1 MKQTFTQAVNFMK
14 IKTLFAIALFSLI
27 FLPGIR
33 SVYAKPKYQDLKY
46 LFTIEKKGDRFK
58 HPSDVAIS
66 EEGLV
71 YVLDGVNNRVVVF
84 DRLGEY
90 LYEFGKGG
98 SGDGEFDM
106 PLGLSLDREG
116 NVYVA
121 DSGNHRIVVL
131 TPKGDFLYELQVPPE
146 GTKNPDPTDTVIDK
160 RRKLL
165 YMVDNE
171 NHVIYTYN
179 LRRKR
184 FVRSIG
190 EMGLGK
196 IKVDLRWPFT
206 LDIDKKGNVYVVDV
220 INTRVRVLDPEGR
233 FTVSIGEWGVDSGQF
248 FRPKGV
254 AVDSKGRVYV
264 TDSFLGVIQVF
275 DGDGNFLAL
284 IGDEKNGV
292 KKFTTPIRISFDKN
306 DRLYVVEQF
315 AHKVSVFELK

>member
-1 MKQTFTQAVNFMK
+1 MK
-14 IKTLFAIALFSLI
+14 IKILFAITLFS
-27 FLPGIR
+27 FFYLPGAGD
-33 SVYAKPKYQDLKY
+33 VHAKSKFQELKY
-46 LFTIEKKGDRFK
+46 LFSIEKKGDRFK

-66 EEGLV
+66 EKGLV

-84 DRLGEY
+84 DRQGEY

-98 SGDGEFDM
+98 SGEGEFST

-121 DSGNHRIVVL
+121 DSGNARIVVL
-131 TPKGDFLYELQVPPE
+131 SSEGDYLYEIQVPPE
-146 GTKNPDPTDTVIDK
+146 GTKTPDPTDTVVDK

-171 NHVIYTYN
+171 NHVIYTFN
-179 LRRKR
+179 LRRKS
-184 FVRSIG
+184 FERSIG

-206 LDIDKKGNVYVVDV
+206 LDIDRKGNVYVVDV
-220 INTRVRVLDPEGR
+220 INTRVRVLSPEGR
-233 FTVSIGEWGVDSGQF
+233 FTADIGQWGVDRGQF

-254 AVDSKGRVYV
+254 AVDSRGRVYV

-275 DGDGNFLAL
+275 DGEGNFLSL
-284 IGDEKNGV
+284 IGDEKNGI
-292 KKFTTPIRISFDKN
+292 KKFVTPIRISFDKD

-315 AHKVSVFELK
+315 SHKVSVYKLK

>member
-1 MKQTFTQAVNFMK
+1 MK
-14 IKTLFAIALFSLI
+14 IKPLFAIVLLSVLLF
-27 FLPGIR
+27 PDIR
-33 SVYAKPKYQDLKY
+33 LSYAKPKYQELKY
-46 LFTIEKKGDRFK
+46 LFTIEKKEDRFK

-66 EEGLV
+66 EDGLA

-84 DRLGEY
+84 DGQGEY

-98 SGDGEFDM
+98 SGEGEFDM
-106 PLGLSLDREG
+106 PLGLSLDRKG

-121 DSGNHRIVVL
+121 DSGNHRIVAL
-131 TPKGDFLYELQVPPE
+131 SPKGDFLYEIQVPPE
-146 GTKNPDPTDTVIDK
+146 GTKNPDPTDTVVDK

-206 LDIDKKGNVYVVDV
+206 LDIDRKGNVYVVDV
-220 INTRVRVLDPEGR
+220 INTRVRVLSPEGR
-233 FTVSIGEWGVDSGQF
+233 FTVDVGEWGVDSGQY

-254 AVDSKGRVYV
+254 AVDSKGRIYV
-264 TDSFLGVIQVF
+264 SDSFLGVIQAF
-275 DGDGNFLAL
+275 DSDGNFLAL
-284 IGDEKNGV
+284 IGDEKNGI
-292 KKFTTPIRISFDKN
+292 KKFITPIRISFDKD

>member
-1 MKQTFTQAVNFMK
+1 MK
-14 IKTLFAIALFSLI
+14 IKTLFIILFFS
-27 FLPGIR
+27 FLLQPECK
-33 SVYAKPKYQDLKY
+33 VVHAKAQYQDLKF
-46 LFTIEKKGDRFK
+46 LFNIEKKGDRFK

-71 YVLDGVNNRVVVF
+71 YVLDGVNNRIVVF
-84 DRLGEY
+84 DRIGEY
-90 LYEFGKGG
+90 LYEFGRGG
-98 SGDGEFDM
+98 SGDGEFST

-116 NVYVA
+116 NIYVA

-131 TPKGDFLYELQVPPE
+131 SGKGDFLYEIQVPPE
-146 GTKNPDPTDTVIDK
+146 GTKNPDPTDTVVDK

-206 LDIDKKGNVYVVDV
+206 LDIDRKGNVYVVDV
-220 INTRVRVLDPEGR
+220 INTRVRVLDPDGR
-233 FTVSIGEWGVDSGQF
+233 FTVSIGEWGVDRGQF

-275 DGDGNFLAL
+275 DGDGNFLSL
-284 IGDEKNGV
+284 IGDEKEGV
-292 KKFTTPIRISFDKN
+292 KKFVTPIRISFDKE
-306 DRLYVVEQF
+306 DRLYVVEMF
-315 AHKVSVFELK
+315 AHKVSVYELK

>member
-1 MKQTFTQAVNFMK
+1 MK
-14 IKTLFAIALFSLI
+14 IKTLFVIVLVYALF
-27 FLPGIR
+27 LPDIR
-33 SVYAKPKYQDLKY
+33 LCHAKPKYQDLKY
-46 LFTIEKKGDRFK
+46 LFTIEKKEDRLK

-66 EEGLV
+66 DEGLV

-84 DRLGEY
+84 DYYGEY

-98 SGDGEFDM
+98 SGEGEFNM

-131 TPKGDFLYELQVPPE
+131 TSKGDFLYELQVPPE
-146 GTKNPDPTDTVIDK
+146 GTKNPDPTDTIVDD

-179 LRRKR
+179 LRRKH

-206 LDIDKKGNVYVVDV
+206 LDIDRKGNVYVVDV

-233 FTVSIGEWGVDSGQF
+233 FTIDIGEWGVDSGQF

-254 AVDSKGRVYV
+254 AVDSKGRVFV
-264 TDSFLGVIQVF
+264 SDSFLGVIQVF
-275 DGDGNFLAL
+275 DGDANFLAL
-284 IGDEKNGV
+284 VGDEKKGV
-292 KKFTTPIRISFDKN
+292 KKFTTPVRISFDKK